1 MADFYVD
8 SSGSDAN
15 PGTALL
21 PWRTSTHANAKIADG
36 TATLGDAIWF
46 QGGQTFDPILIDAP
60 AFADAAGTGMLTLAS
75 MGGSRAIF
83 DAGTAQA
90 VQIKDSGHIALMGL
104 ELKGAAVS
112 DNGDG
117 TTAFTGEYDNILL
130 DLTSTRDV
138 GSHYKHI
145 SIYDCLIHD
154 GHRGIMGRSDG
165 HAIGFDTVTI
175 TLCTI
180 YRCVDSGIQMRG
192 SAAGSY
198 VNDGTHDYNGYVAM
212 TGLLDAEHGQGNGA
226 QSLTTHANISI
237 VDCEIYHIYGDHRII
252 WTTSGDPCKLACL
265 TNDPTVPLVDR
276 CRFHD
281 SATNSNCTTG
291 GPLGCWLYKVFG
303 GFIRFCI
310 CYNINGNALG
320 DTGGFDFDG
329 GCRFCVGAFNLSYGC
344 DGPCFEVGNYATSD
358 VEDCTVC
365 FNVSVGDG
373 IKGRG
378 AFRIF
383 GGGHLRTQ
391 IYHNTA
397 IEPVGGPCYG
407 MADDANGAY
416 WRNNIGQAAPGQPL
430 FSGHTNGSWFQNNLL
445 WRTDGTFSV
454 TDTGNTYTSLVAWEA
469 AAAANLFGIVGG
481 NINADPLLVGGYPDG
496 TEQLPSEFPGGQIGR
511 GSPAIGAGINL
522 LTVPDGTVAEM
533 PVSAYFYG
541 GAYNPVAPTIGAAAF
556 AGMVARI
563 GSPFIGGNNFASV
576 AVRQLVGGGV

>member
-1 MADFYVD
+1 MAK
-8 SSGSDAN
+8 A
-15 PGTALL
+15 ARRL
-21 PWRTSTHANAKIADG
+21 P
-36 TATLGDAIWF
+36 
-46 QGGQTFDPILIDAP
+46 
-60 AFADAAGTGMLTLAS
+60 
-75 MGGSRAIF
+75 
-83 DAGTAQA
+83 
-90 VQIKDSGHIALMGL
+90 
-104 ELKGAAVS
+104 
-112 DNGDG
+112 
-117 TTAFTGEYDNILL
+117 

-198 VNDGTHDYNGYVAM
+198 VNDGNHDNNGYVAM

-416 WRNNIGQAAPGQPL
+416 WRNNIVIVAPGVPAL
-430 FSGHTNGSWFQNNLL
+430 AGKPAAGGTENRNNIL
-445 WRTDGTFSV
+445 RSTDGTVLVHNDTNS
-454 TDTGNTYTSLVAWEA
+454 TDYHSIAAWQAFHANSTGNIASDPGCAFTGPADDDSRPTTYTGVDIGTNSPAKNAGLDIA
-469 AAAANLFGIVGG
+469 A
-481 NINADPLLVGGYPDG
+481 
-496 TEQLPSEFPGGQIGR
+496 QS
-511 GSPAIGAGINL
+511 GSPDPGTLDFHGRRYPVGLPDIGAVEFAAG
-522 LTVPDGTVAEM
+522 VPRV
-533 PVSAYFYG
+533 
-541 GAYNPVAPTIGAAAF
+541 
-556 AGMVARI
+556 
-563 GSPFIGGNNFASV
+563 GSPFVGRGNNFASA